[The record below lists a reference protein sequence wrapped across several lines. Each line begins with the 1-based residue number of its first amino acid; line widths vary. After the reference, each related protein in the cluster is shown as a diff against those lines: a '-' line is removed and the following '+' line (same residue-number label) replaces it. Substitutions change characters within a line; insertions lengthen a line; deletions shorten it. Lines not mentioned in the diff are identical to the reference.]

1 VEAQIFA
8 AVELLKPSQNSRI
21 IFGASLNGDGRVH
34 LLLDDA
40 IFDVVGIL
48 IKSFYVEGI
57 FRL

>member
-48 IKSFYVEGI
+48 IKSFM
-57 FRL
+57 